1 MSSKALDEII
11 KFTFTRSTH
20 YYRVADLLIDNQNNI
35 LQVRSASI
43 RCILLPALASVENW
57 QRDLSV
63 AETFRDGETSHF
75 PCVPQTFLFLNC
87 ETLETENDSLIKRN
101 NKNATVRKRYP
112 STWQEPSESVTWSY
126 RKTLQTLY
134 KTKQWKILKISPSM
148 FRLIKEKVFNL
159 FQVVF
164 SLALLW
170 LV

>member
-20 YYRVADLLIDNQNNI
+20 YYRVEDLLIDNQKNI
-35 LQVRSASI
+35 FASAFCI
-43 RCILLPALASVENW
+43 RIRLPALASVENW
-57 QRDLSV
+57 QSDLSV
-63 AETFRDGETSHF
+63 ETARLVISLACPRHF
-75 PCVPQTFLFLNC
+75 YFWITRPSGLKTTIWLKEIIKTRQWGSDTLN
-87 ETLETENDSLIKRN
+87 
-101 NKNATVRKRYP
+101 
-112 STWQEPSESVTWSY
+112 STWQEPSESAVTWSY

-148 FRLIKEKVFNL
+148 SRLIKEKVFNL
-159 FQVVF
+159 FQVGF